1 MFDRCISTNSQP
13 IIHSTRFLHF
23 IVPMNNQ
30 DKPSFFAIL
39 PATVRY
45 DERLKPIERIFF
57 AEITALSNKY
67 GYATASNGYFQ
78 KLYKVSKTTVSRYI
92 SNLVRL
98 GYVRSEIERDE
109 NKQIISRRLYPMMD
123 EHSKL
128 TIPIDQTSNRPIDQ
142 TSNSPIAQ
150 TSKENNTSI
159 LNNTSNNNITLEGTR
174 HFDNPLSFLKYFIVV
189 EDNKRFE
196 EKLSK
201 LKSLELLLNDFKAHF
216 EEKQMSFD
224 NSNKSK
230 KGLLKYFDL
239 YLDICIAQSKEV
251 ATTPQNGTN
260 NVFNDCK
267 TYFENTFNQ
276 VATEHELKYELP
288 AILNSIKKTIEL
300 KNKKQGHTNFAAST
314 EQKVDLFKQICDNL
328 PEFYQ
333 DKVSLKTIANNYNSI
348 LSQVKKTVHKEE
360 AIEDKLK
367 SLRSFYNNNPK
378 LMHRVRIN
386 AQVSDQTLV
395 TMIKDFVQQ
404 CTDFYT
410 MTQEQTHNELITFL
424 RKSSLAGHK
433 KYNLTIK
440 DEQAKQRILKQTI
453 KS

>member
-1 MFDRCISTNSQP
+1 ME
-13 IIHSTRFLHF
+13 
-23 IVPMNNQ
+23 NNDLTKGLPLVYYSSSALQ
-30 DKPSFFAIL
+30 EKYRYMKSSSIARWLKELERDGILFTAI
-39 PATVRY
+39 A
-45 DERLKPIERIFF
+45 
-57 AEITALSNKY
+57 NKY
-67 GYATASNGYFQ
+67 KYDRTKSYLINFEKYDAF
-78 KLYKVSKTTVSRYI
+78 
-92 SNLVRL
+92 
-98 GYVRSEIERDE
+98 SE
-109 NKQIISRRLYPMMD
+109 NIISDVKWDKNLDLQFKNYCKSTVKQND
-123 EHSKL
+123 NTISQNDKWTSQNDNTISQNDK
-128 TIPIDQTSNRPIDQ
+128 TIPNQTTNQ
-142 TSNSPIAQ
+142 TTNQ
-150 TSKENNTSI
+150 H
-159 LNNTSNNNITLEGTR
+159 TLEGTR
-174 HFDNPLSFLKYFIVV
+174 HFDNPIAFLKYFIAV

-196 EKLSK
+196 LKLSK

-224 NSNKSK
+224 NSSQSK
-230 KGLLKYFDL
+230 NGLLKYFDL
-239 YLDICIAQSKEV
+239 YLDICIAQAEKV
-251 ATTPQNGTN
+251 TTTPQNEVN

-386 AQVSDQTLV
+386 AQVSDETLV

-410 MTQEQTHNELITFL
+410 MTQEQTHNELIAFL